1 MPQQTNLNV
10 APYFDDFDAS
20 NDYHKVLF
28 KPGYPV
34 QAREL
39 TTLQSILQNQVEKF
53 GQHFFKEGAR
63 VIPGNIS
70 YNSSYFAVKLNNTYQ
85 GVPVSAF
92 AEQLV
97 GTQISGLVSGVRAV
111 VDKVL
116 LPTDSEENTLTLYV
130 NYIGAN
136 TTNYSTQQFNDGE
149 ELVCNS
155 ILASGLLGNTT
166 INAGTSFG
174 LTLSNNNAAT
184 GCSFMIDEGVYF
196 IRGQFV
202 TVNKETLILD
212 QYSNTPNYRIG
223 LNIVEEIINSD
234 LDESLNDNSQG
245 FNNYGAP
252 GADRLKV
259 TASLFK
265 KSLDDFDDN
274 NFIELGTVKD
284 GVLKT
289 KIKTGDSGATPFDD
303 NVAEKIFDTDGDFTV
318 KDFDS
323 VVVESL
329 DDGLGNNG
337 LFKEG
342 EFTYGG
348 QVAAD
353 DKIIY
358 KMSPGKAY
366 VRGYDVEIPESVF
379 LDAPKTRTT
388 KDVKDE
394 PIEYNTGTTF
404 TLNNV
409 HGSPLV
415 GLGNTYTVSLRDDR
429 TFQVQADPV
438 YNYGK
443 EIGVARIYDF
453 KLKSGYVSGT
463 YPGVAEW
470 DVSLYD
476 IQTVTELS
484 LNQPATLT
492 TPTYVKGSNS
502 GATGFLKD
510 SVTNG
515 STLSLYETEGTF
527 IPSESLIFNGIPDG
541 RISTGITAY
550 GISDVKG
557 IYVTGGT
564 TTGFSTFSA
573 DIVQRPILN
582 IGIASV
588 TKSFFWDTDPTMV
601 GNDLVHTGL
610 STASLPQKYPV
621 EDFFK
626 SGDLVQFTNP
636 DKQGTPVVGIVTAV
650 NFTKDT
656 TGAITTNDLILKN
669 VTVNAGV
676 AGSLPTTDVVTQD
689 FAKINSTLSDSD
701 DNTLYTV
708 LPKRNVSSIDL
719 AEAYITIRRVY
730 DITTVDGET
739 SSSTIPTGGEDEYFL
754 PFTHDRYSFFGS
766 SGEQWEL
773 NEDNV
778 QIYTDNNGRSAL
790 KFKGF
795 NPNYDQPH
803 NQVIATLRKKNPK
816 SKLKIRNAVK
826 SIIVDKSINPESGI
840 GATTA
845 NDGLTYGSYPYG
857 TRVQDELISLNHP
870 DIVTLYGAFE
880 SSDTNAPSAPKLT
893 LTNIASPST
902 TTADFLIGEVFTG
915 ESSGAIAI
923 VAELTDDATICFL
936 YRNDETFKEGERILT
951 NESNI
956 YSTIQKLDNTSFDIS
971 ENYTYNTG
979 QQSTFYDYG
988 FITRKTENEAPD
1000 RQIKIYFSTAG
1011 FNSTDTGDI
1020 TTVDSYK
1027 NFSYSK
1033 EIKTVDG
1040 HRNTDIIDIRPRVDD
1055 YTVTAGVN
1063 RSPLEFYGRTFAQ
1076 SGNTA
1081 PNILASNENILVTFS
1096 YYLGRIDRIFLNK
1109 DGTFQVNYGEP
1120 ADLPDY
1126 PNRVDDA
1133 LEVCQATLPPYVYD
1147 VSEVA
1152 INFLSH
1158 KGYKNIDIKKLE
1170 DRIQNLEYYTALSLL
1185 ETNTNNMFVADRDGA
1200 NRFKAGFFVDNFT
1213 AFTTQEEQVPIKNS
1227 IDQQTK
1233 QLRPKHYTTSVD
1245 LIFGP
1250 VVDTDPTQDLDFADI
1265 EGVNVKKGGDAITLD
1280 YSEVEWLKQSFGTR
1294 TESVTPFMIPF
1305 WQGSIELTPA
1315 GDNWVD
1321 TVRIGAKI
1329 INQEGNFAQTMA
1341 TASRLF
1347 NVNPQSGFAPTVWNS
1362 WATTWTGMDA
1372 NTWSR
1377 QSSTVISRQGGLRQ
1391 GRREFERTRTRV
1403 TRQTLRQDIQVRR
1416 QSRTGTR
1423 TLVVEDIHN
1432 TSQGTRIVSR
1442 DLSPSIRSRNVTF
1455 DGSRFKP
1462 NKRLYAF
1469 FDGKDVT
1476 KYCLPK
1482 LLEISMT
1489 SGVFQVGETVI
1500 GESFRS
1506 GQQGSWPNQN
1516 IPSIAFR
1523 VAAANHKKGIYSS
1536 PTSTYQE
1543 NPYTNT
1549 VLSSSYSGSS
1559 TLLNVDLY
1567 SLSNH
1572 PQGQFSGWVEEDMVL
1587 RGQSSGAQARITN
1600 LRLIPGLLGI
1610 MQGSLFIPNPN
1621 NTNHP
1626 RFETGTKVFT
1636 LIDNKNNIVKGAD
1649 TRGEEE
1655 YVARGFVNTIQETIL
1670 SVRNA
1675 RIEHRAT
1682 NDNRTTRTMIGA
1694 AQVVNTSTSTRT
1706 TDRTIRWHDPLAQSI
1721 LVDDESGIYLTRCDV
1736 FFKSK
1741 DDMHIPVTMQIRS
1754 TEKGYPLQKI
1764 VPFSEISLQ
1773 PDEVV
1778 LSSDGSVAT
1787 SFQFKAPVFLE
1798 GGKEYALALLSNS
1811 TKYSVFISRVG
1822 EEDLL
1827 TRSYVSQQPYLGSL
1841 FKSQNAST
1849 WEPSQWEDLKF
1860 TLYRADFVN
1869 SGTVELYNP
1878 ELTKGNGQEAK
1889 LIPDSLSLV
1898 SNKVRVGLGT
1908 TVADD
1913 TIEFGNTITQEGTQA
1928 SGDYVGTAGS
1938 ITNLW
1943 STRIGVG
1950 YTPQT
1955 GGSYN
1960 YTNVPLVTLSGDG
1973 TGAVINLTILSGS
1986 PVNQVVVDGGRG
1998 YKVGDVVTMAPFG
2011 DQKAGEGWQGTVTG
2025 IGATSQIIL
2034 DNVQGTFETAG
2045 VGKTVMVTRSS
2056 GIITG
2061 FNDFNGGDVQITNI
2075 DTVTDGLHIKVNHEN
2090 HGMNFQ
2096 NNIVSI
2102 SGAQS
2107 DLKPTRLSAPYDIN
2121 STDGISVNDSTI
2133 FKTFEGVGIGTTN
2146 RGYLSIGDEVI
2157 EYTNVTGNVIG
2168 GFIARGSN
2176 AVKQNYPVGTEV
2188 FKYELGGVNLKRVNK
2203 THNLA
2208 DSDDVSG
2215 ITFDSYKLKI
2225 DMSEKFNVE
2234 NADRSS
2240 DDAYPALYFNRTQ
2253 SAGGDYTY
2261 ATQNIPFEIIT
2272 PMIQNFTPQ
2281 GTTLS
2286 ATMKT
2291 VTGQSMSGVETPWV
2305 NYGTENV
2312 SLNSANYV
2320 DTPRLIASKVNE
2332 ESKLENVT
2340 EGNKSLNMRLTLN
2353 TSDSRVSP
2361 IIDTQRISA
2370 VLTSN
2375 RINDVITD
2383 VASDSRVNSIDN
2395 DPSACQYISKEIGLT
2410 NPATSIKVIVDGYL
2424 TSFSDIRAF
2433 YATSDKDGFKPVF
2446 TPFPGYKNL
2455 DAAGRIKRSA
2465 YYDNSTGLHP
2475 RKLEASDGR
2484 SDSLILPNNE
2494 FTHNPDQSEFSS
2506 YTFTI
2511 DNLSTF
2517 RAYRIK
2523 FILTSTSQVHV
2534 PRLRNLRVLALA

>member
-70 YNSSYFAVKLNNTYQ
+70 YNSTYYAVKLNNTYQ

-92 AEQLV
+92 ADQLV
-97 GTQISGLVSGVRAV
+97 GTEISGLVSGVRAV
-111 VDKVL
+111 VDKIL

-136 TTNYSTQQFNDGE
+136 TTNNSTQQFNDGE
-149 ELVCNS
+149 ELVCND

-166 INAGTSFG
+166 INAGTAFA
-174 LTLSNNNAAT
+174 LTLSNNNGAN

-212 QYSNTPNYRIG
+212 QYSNKPNYRIG
-223 LNIVEEIINSD
+223 LNIVEEIINAD

-245 FNNYGAP
+245 YNNYGAP
-252 GADRLKV
+252 GADRLRV
-259 TASLFK
+259 TVSLFK

-274 NFIELGTVKD
+274 NFIELATVKD
-284 GVLKT
+284 GVLRSKT
-289 KIKTGDSGATPFDD
+289 KTGNSGSTPFDD

-337 LFKEG
+337 LFKDG

-348 QVAAD
+348 QPAAD
-353 DKIIY
+353 DKIVY

-388 KDVKDE
+388 KEVKDE

-415 GLGNTYTVSLRDDR
+415 GLGNTYTVSLRNDR

-438 YNYGK
+438 SNFGK

-453 KLKSGYVSGT
+453 QLKSGYVTGT

-557 IYVTGGT
+557 LYVTGGT

-573 DIVQRPILN
+573 DIVQRPVLN
-582 IGIASV
+582 VGIASI
-588 TKSFFWDTDPTMV
+588 TKSFFWGTDPSFI
-601 GNDLVHTGL
+601 GNELVHTGL
-610 STASLPQKYPV
+610 STASLPNKYPV

-626 SGDLVQFTNP
+626 AGDLVQFTNP
-636 DKQGTPVVGIVTAV
+636 DKQDTPVVGIVTAV
-650 NFTKDT
+650 NFAKST

-669 VTVNAGV
+669 VTVNPGV
-676 AGSLPTTDVVTQD
+676 AGSLPTTDVVAQD
-689 FAKINSTLSDSD
+689 FVKINSTLSDSD

-719 AEAYITIRRVY
+719 ADAYITIRRVY

-826 SIIVDKSINPESGI
+826 SIIVDKSANAESGI

-845 NDGLTYGSYPYG
+845 NDGLTFGSYPYG
-857 TRVQDELISLNHP
+857 TRVQDELISLNNP
-870 DIVTLYGAFE
+870 DIVTLYGVFE
-880 SSDTNAPSAPKLT
+880 SSDTNAPSAPKLV

-923 VAELTDDATICFL
+923 VAEIIDDSTVCFL
-936 YRNDETFKEGERILT
+936 SRNDETFKEGERILT

-988 FITRKTENEAPD
+988 FITRKGENEAPD

-1027 NFSYSK
+1027 NFSFSK
-1033 EIKTVDG
+1033 EIKSIDG

-1055 YTVTAGVN
+1055 YTVVAGVN

-1147 VSEVA
+1147 VSEVK
-1152 INFLSH
+1152 INFLTH
-1158 KGYKNIDIKKLE
+1158 KGYKNSDIRKLE
-1170 DRIQNLEYYTALSLL
+1170 NRIQNLEYYTALSLL
-1185 ETNTNNMFVADRDGA
+1185 ESNTNNMFIADRDGS
-1200 NRFKAGFFVDNFT
+1200 NRYKAGFFVDNFNT
-1213 AFTTQEEQVPIKNS
+1213 FDSQEDGVEFQNS
-1227 IDQQTK
+1227 IDRENK
-1233 QLRPKHYTTSVD
+1233 QLRPKHFTSSVD
-1245 LIFGP
+1245 MIFGP
-1250 VVDTDPTQDLDFADI
+1250 VTNIDPNADLAFAEV
-1265 EGVNVKKGGDAITLD
+1265 EGVNVKKTGDALTLG
-1280 YSEVEWLKQSFGTR
+1280 YSEIEWLKQSFGTR
-1294 TESVTPFMIPF
+1294 TESVTPFLVPF

-1315 GDNWVD
+1315 GDTWTD
-1321 TVRIGAKI
+1321 TVNIEPRI
-1329 INQEGNFAQTMA
+1329 INRMGNFASTMA
-1341 TASRLF
+1341 NAQRRF
-1347 NVNPQSGFAPTVWNS
+1347 NVDPQSGFAPTVWNS
-1362 WATTWTGMDA
+1362 WQTTWTGTETDV
-1372 NTWSR
+1372 
-1377 QSSTVISRQGGLRQ
+1377 ST
-1391 GRREFERTRTRV
+1391 RTRTAEVERV
-1403 TRQTLRQDIQVRR
+1403 TTQWEGRRLVQRTRNVVREETLNQQINRVDS
-1416 QSRTGTR
+1416 SRSGIR
-1423 TLVVEDIHN
+1423 TLVVEDINN
-1432 TSQGTRIVSR
+1432 TSQGTRLLSR
-1442 DLSPSIRSRNVTF
+1442 ELAPAIRSRNITV
-1455 DGSRFKP
+1455 DGKRFKP
-1462 NKRLYAF
+1462 QKRLYPF
-1469 FDGKDVT
+1469 FDGKDVS
-1476 KYCLPK
+1476 KYVFPK
-1482 LLEISMT
+1482 LLEISMS

-1500 GESFRS
+1500 GETLRS
-1506 GQQGSWPNQN
+1506 GSSNTWPSTTNPA
-1516 IPSIAFR
+1516 ISFR
-1523 VAAANHKKGIYSS
+1523 VATSNHREGIFSS
-1536 PTSTYQE
+1536 PTEVYSK
-1543 NPYTNT
+1543 NPYDD
-1549 VLSSSYSGSS
+1549 SSIPSEYTGAS
-1559 TLLNVDLY
+1559 TTLNIDLF
-1567 SLSNH
+1567 SLSNE
-1572 PQGQFSGWVEEDMVL
+1572 PQGDYSGWVESGMVL
-1587 RGQSSGAQARITN
+1587 RGQSSGAQATITN
-1600 LRLIPGLLGI
+1600 VRLIPGRHGI
-1610 MQGSLFIPNPN
+1610 LQASYFIPNPSQ
-1621 NTNHP
+1621 TNHP
-1626 RFETGTKVFT
+1626 KFEVGTKVFT
-1636 LIDNKNNIVKGAD
+1636 LIDNPNNIDKGAD
-1649 TRGEEE
+1649 TKGEED
-1655 YVARGFVNTIQETIL
+1655 YIAQGFVNTVQETII

-1675 RIEHRAT
+1675 RVEHRRQQE
-1682 NDNRTTRTMIGA
+1682 DRVSRTAVGA
-1694 AQVVNTSTSTRT
+1694 AQVVSSRAIGSTVTRE
-1706 TDRTIRWHDPLAQSI
+1706 RTLAWARNSDPLAESFI
-1721 LVDDESGIYLTRCDV
+1721 VEDDTGIYLTRFDC

-1741 DDMHIPVTMQIRS
+1741 DDMGLPVTLQIRS
-1754 TEKGYPLQKI
+1754 THNGYPTQKVI
-1764 VPFSEISLQ
+1764 PFSEISLN
-1773 PDEVV
+1773 PEDVV
-1778 LSSDGSVAT
+1778 LSDDGSVAT
-1787 SFQFKAPVFLE
+1787 SFQFKSPLYLE
-1798 GGKEYALALLSNS
+1798 GGVEYAACLLSNS

-1827 TRSYVSQQPYLGSL
+1827 TRTYVSQQPYLGSL

-1860 TLYRADFVN
+1860 TLYRADFVE
-1869 SGTVELYNP
+1869 SGSVDLYNP
-1878 ELTKGNGQEAK
+1878 TLAKGNDQIAR
-1889 LIPDSLSLV
+1889 LQPDSLSIK
-1898 SNKVRVGLGT
+1898 SRKIRVGLGT
-1908 TVADD
+1908 TTADD
-1913 TIEFGNTITQEGTQA
+1913 TIELGNTISQQGSEAT
-1928 SGDYVGTAGS
+1928 GDYVGTAGS
-1938 ITNLW
+1938 ATSLAITNAG
-1943 STRIGVG
+1943 IG
-1950 YTPQT
+1950 YTPLI
-1955 GGSYN
+1955 GSALTYGN
-1960 YTNVPLVTLSGDG
+1960 ISLETISGQGKGAKALVT
-1973 TGAVINLTILSGS
+1973 I
-1986 PVNQVVVDGGRG
+1986 DGGKVTAVNINGVNALGGNG
-1998 YKVGDVVTMAPFG
+1998 YVVGDVIGIGSLGT
-2011 DQKAGEGWQGTVTG
+2011 QGTGRNFRATITT
-2025 IGATSQIIL
+2025 IGAASQLIV
-2034 DNVQGTFETAG
+2034 DNVQGDFITGAG
-2045 VGKTVMVTRSS
+2045 NTVMVTRSS
-2056 GIITG
+2056 GLTTG
-2061 FNDFNGGDVQITNI
+2061 FNDFNGGDVQINAI
-2075 DTVTDGLHIKVNHEN
+2075 DVVDDGLHIKVNHKN
-2090 HGMNFQ
+2090 HGMYFQ
-2096 NNIVSI
+2096 NNLVGI
-2102 SGAQS
+2102 SNVIS
-2107 DLKPTRLSAPYDIN
+2107 DIKPTRLTSAYPVT
-2121 STDGISVNDSTI
+2121 STGGISVEDGSI
-2133 FKTFEGVGIGTTN
+2133 FSTFEGVGIGSTN
-2146 RGYLSIGDEVI
+2146 RGYAKIGDEII
-2157 EYTNVTGNVIG
+2157 EYTEVSGNVIQG
-2168 GFIARGSN
+2168 IITRGPITL
-2176 AVKQNYPVGTEV
+2176 KQDYPTGTEV
-2188 FKYELGGVNLKRVNK
+2188 YKYELGGVNLSRINK
-2203 THNLA
+2203 THDL
-2208 DSDDVSG
+2208 SDVSKSDP
-2215 ITFDSYKLKI
+2215 ITFDSYHVKI
-2225 DMSEKFNVE
+2225 DMSEKFNSL
-2234 NADRSS
+2234 NDDRS
-2240 DDAYPALYFNRTQ
+2240 DNNGYRALYFDRTQ
-2253 SAGGDYTY
+2253 SAGGWETF
-2261 ATQNIPFEIIT
+2261 ATQNIPFEIVT
-2272 PMIQNFTPQ
+2272 PLVQNLTPE
-2281 GTTLS
+2281 GTTIKS
-2286 ATMKT
+2286 TIRT
-2291 VTGQSMSGVETPWV
+2291 VTGQSMSGTETPWV
-2305 NYGTENV
+2305 NFGVEPVT
-2312 SLNSANYV
+2312 LNEANYL
-2320 DTPRLIASKVNE
+2320 DTPRLIASKLNE
-2332 ESKLENVT
+2332 DAKLKDLV
-2340 EGNKSLNMRLTLN
+2340 EGNKSVNMKLTFN
-2353 TSDSRVSP
+2353 TVDSRVSP
-2361 IIDTQRISA
+2361 MIDTQRMSI
-2370 VLTSN
+2370 VTTSN
-2375 RINDVITD
+2375 RVNNAISDFANDP
-2383 VASDSRVNSIDN
+2383 RVNTLEN
-2395 DPSACQYISKEIGLT
+2395 DPSAFQYISKEVSMT
-2410 NPATSIKVIVDGYL
+2410 NSATSLKVIVDGYL
-2424 TSFSDIRAF
+2424 NTFSDIR
-2433 YATSDKDGFKPVF
+2433 GFFAISEKEGFTPIF
-2446 TPFPGYKNL
+2446 TPFPGYNNISGSGQIINKEN
-2455 DAAGRIKRSA
+2455 
-2465 YYDNSTGLHP
+2465 N
-2475 RKLEASDGR
+2475 DGR
-2484 SDSLILPNNE
+2484 SDVLVPSRNEYNFTPNE
-2494 FTHNPDQSEFSS
+2494 TEFSS
-2506 YTFTI
+2506 YSFTI
-2511 DNLSTF
+2511 DNLPAF
-2517 RAYRIK
+2517 RTYRLK
-2523 FILTSTSQVHV
+2523 FVLTSTSQVHA
-2534 PRLRNLRVLALA
+2534 PRLSNLRVIALA

>member
-1147 VSEVA
+1147 VSEVQ
-1152 INFLSH
+1152 INFLTH
-1158 KGYKNIDIKKLE
+1158 KGYKNSDIRKLE
-1170 DRIQNLEYYTALSLL
+1170 NRIQNLEYYTALSLL
-1185 ETNTNNMFVADRDGA
+1185 ESNTNNMFIADRDGT
-1200 NRFKAGFFVDNFT
+1200 NRYKAGFFVDNFNT
-1213 AFTTQEEQVPIKNS
+1213 FDSQEDGIEFQNS
-1227 IDQQTK
+1227 IDRENK
-1233 QLRPKHYTTSVD
+1233 QLRPKHFTSSVD
-1245 LIFGP
+1245 MIFGP
-1250 VVDTDPTQDLDFADI
+1250 VTNVDPNADLAFAEV
-1265 EGVNVKKGGDAITLD
+1265 EGVNVKKTGDALTLG

-1294 TESVTPFMIPF
+1294 TESVTPFLVPF

-1315 GDNWVD
+1315 GDTWTD
-1321 TVRIGAKI
+1321 TVNIEPRI
-1329 INQEGNFAQTMA
+1329 INRMGNFASTMA
-1341 TASRLF
+1341 NAQRQF
-1347 NVNPQSGFAPTVWNS
+1347 NVDPQSGFAPTVWNS
-1362 WATTWTGMDA
+1362 WQQTWTGTETDV
-1372 NTWSR
+1372 
-1377 QSSTVISRQGGLRQ
+1377 ST
-1391 GRREFERTRTRV
+1391 RTRTAEVERV
-1403 TRQTLRQDIQVRR
+1403 TTQWEGRRLVQRTRNVVREETLNQQIRR
-1416 QSRTGTR
+1416 VDSSRSGIR
-1423 TLVVEDIHN
+1423 TLVVEDINN
-1432 TSQGTRIVSR
+1432 TSQGTRLLSR
-1442 DLSPSIRSRNVTF
+1442 ELAPAIRSRNITV
-1455 DGSRFKP
+1455 DGKRFKP
-1462 NKRLYAF
+1462 QKRLYAF
-1469 FDGKDVT
+1469 FDGKDVN
-1476 KYCLPK
+1476 KYVFPK
-1482 LLEISMT
+1482 LLEISMS

-1500 GESFRS
+1500 GETLRS
-1506 GQQGSWPNQN
+1506 GSSNTWPSTTNPA
-1516 IPSIAFR
+1516 ISFR
-1523 VAAANHKKGIYSS
+1523 VATQNHREGIFSS
-1536 PTSTYQE
+1536 PTEVYSTNPYDDSNLPSTY
-1543 NPYTNT
+1543 T
-1549 VLSSSYSGSS
+1549 GAS
-1559 TLLNVDLY
+1559 TILNIDLY
-1567 SLSNH
+1567 SLSNE
-1572 PQGQFSGWVEEDMVL
+1572 PQGDYSGWVEDGMVL
-1587 RGQSSGAQARITN
+1587 RGQSSGAQATITN
-1600 LRLIPGLLGI
+1600 VRLIPGRHGV
-1610 MQGSLFIPNPN
+1610 MQASYYIPNPSQ
-1621 NTNHP
+1621 TNHP
-1626 RFETGTKVFT
+1626 KFEVGTKVFT
-1636 LIDNKNNIVKGAD
+1636 LIDNPNNIDKGAD
-1649 TRGEEE
+1649 TKGEED
-1655 YVARGFVNTIQETIL
+1655 YIAQGFVNTVQETII

-1675 RIEHRAT
+1675 RIEHRRQQE
-1682 NDNRTTRTMIGA
+1682 DRVSRTAVGA
-1694 AQVVNTSTSTRT
+1694 AQVVSSRAIGSTVTSERT
-1706 TDRTIRWHDPLAQSI
+1706 LAWARNSDPLAESFI
-1721 LVDDESGIYLTRCDV
+1721 VEDDTGVYLTRFDC

-1741 DDMHIPVTMQIRS
+1741 DDMGLPVTLQIRS
-1754 TEKGYPLQKI
+1754 TYNGYPTQKV
-1764 VPFSEISLQ
+1764 VPFSEISLN
-1773 PDEVV
+1773 PEDVV
-1778 LSSDGSVAT
+1778 LSDDGSVAT
-1787 SFQFKAPVFLE
+1787 SFQFKSPLYLE
-1798 GGKEYALALLSNS
+1798 GGVEYAACLLSNS

-1822 EEDLL
+1822 DEDLI
-1827 TRSYVSQQPYLGSL
+1827 TRTYVSQQPYLGSL

-1860 TLYRADFVN
+1860 TLYRADFVE
-1869 SGTVELYNP
+1869 SGSVDLYSP
-1878 ELTKGNGQEAK
+1878 TLAKGNDQIAR
-1889 LIPDSLSLV
+1889 LQPDSLSLK
-1898 SNKVRVGLGT
+1898 SRKIRVGLGT
-1908 TVADD
+1908 TTADD
-1913 TIEFGNTITQEGTQA
+1913 TVELGNTISQQNSEATGN
-1928 SGDYVGTAGS
+1928 YVGTAGS
-1938 ITNLW
+1938 AVNIAITNAG
-1943 STRIGVG
+1943 IG
-1950 YTPQT
+1950 YTP
-1955 GGSYN
+1955 
-1960 YTNVPLVTLSGDG
+1960 
-1973 TGAVINLTILSGS
+1973 LSGS
-1986 PVNQVVVDGGRG
+1986 ALVYNNVSLETITGQGKGAKAVVTVNSGQVTAVSINGANALGGNG
-1998 YKVGDVVTMAPFG
+1998 YVVGDVIGISSLGT
-2011 DQKAGEGWQGTVTG
+2011 QGTGRNLRATVTS
-2025 IGATSQIIL
+2025 IGAASQLIV
-2034 DNVQGTFETAG
+2034 DNVQGDFITG
-2045 VGKTVMVTRSS
+2045 VGNTVMVTRSS
-2056 GIITG
+2056 GLTTG
-2061 FNDFNGGDVQITNI
+2061 FNDFNGGDVQINAL
-2075 DTVTDGLHIKVNHEN
+2075 DVVEDGLHIKVNHKN
-2090 HGMNFQ
+2090 HGMYFQ
-2096 NNIVSI
+2096 NNLVGI
-2102 SGAQS
+2102 SNVIS
-2107 DLKPTRLSAPYDIN
+2107 DIKPTRLTSAYPVT
-2121 STDGISVNDSTI
+2121 STDGISVEDGSI
-2133 FKTFEGVGIGTTN
+2133 FETFEGVGVGTTN
-2146 RGYLSIGDEVI
+2146 RGYAKIGDEII
-2157 EYTNVTGNVIG
+2157 EYTNVTGNTIG
-2168 GFIARGSN
+2168 GFIARGPIT
-2176 AVKQNYPVGTEV
+2176 VKQDYPTGTEV
-2188 FKYELGGVNLKRVNK
+2188 YKYELGGVNLHRINK
-2203 THNLA
+2203 THDLSA
-2208 DSDDVSG
+2208 VTKSDP
-2215 ITFDSYKLKI
+2215 ITYDSYHVKV
-2225 DMSEKFNVE
+2225 DMSEKFNSL
-2234 NADRSS
+2234 NDDRSDNIGYRS
-2240 DDAYPALYFNRTQ
+2240 LYFDRTQ
-2253 SAGGDYTY
+2253 SAGGWDTF
-2261 ATQNIPFEIIT
+2261 ATQNIPFEIVT
-2272 PMIQNFTPQ
+2272 PLVQNLTPE
-2281 GTTLS
+2281 GTTIKS
-2286 ATMKT
+2286 TIRT
-2291 VTGQSMSGVETPWV
+2291 VTAQSMNGTETPWV
-2305 NYGTENV
+2305 NFGVEPVT
-2312 SLNSANYV
+2312 LNEANYL

-2332 ESKLENVT
+2332 DSKLADIV
-2340 EGNKSLNMRLTLN
+2340 EGNKSLNMKLTFN
-2353 TSDSRVSP
+2353 TVDSRVSP
-2361 IIDTQRISA
+2361 MIDTQRMSL
-2370 VLTSN
+2370 VTTSN
-2375 RINDVITD
+2375 RVNSAISDFANDP
-2383 VASDSRVNSIDN
+2383 RVNTLGN
-2395 DPSACQYISKEIGLT
+2395 DPSAFQYISKEVAMT
-2410 NPATSIKVIVDGYL
+2410 NSATSLKVIVDGYL
-2424 TSFSDIRAF
+2424 NTFSDIR
-2433 YATSDKDGFKPVF
+2433 GFFAISEKEGFTPIF
-2446 TPFPGYKNL
+2446 TPFPGYNNL
-2455 DAAGRIKRSA
+2455 
-2465 YYDNSTGLHP
+2465 TGSGQIIN
-2475 RKLEASDGR
+2475 KENNDGR
-2484 SDSLILPNNE
+2484 SDVLVPSRNEYNFTPNE
-2494 FTHNPDQSEFSS
+2494 TEFSS
-2506 YTFTI
+2506 YSFTI
-2511 DNLSTF
+2511 DNLPAF
-2517 RAYRIK
+2517 RTYRIK
-2523 FILTSTSQVHV
+2523 FVLTSTSQVHA
-2534 PRLRNLRVLALA
+2534 PRLSNLRVIALA

>member
-92 AEQLV
+92 AEQLL
-97 GTQISGLVSGVRAV
+97 GTEISGLVSGVRAV
-111 VDKVL
+111 VDKIL

-136 TTNYSTQQFNDGE
+136 TTNNSSQQFNDGE
-149 ELVCNS
+149 ELVCNT

-166 INAGTSFG
+166 INAGTAFA
-174 LTLSNNNAAT
+174 LTLSSNNGAT
-184 GCSFMIDEGVYF
+184 GSCFMIDEGVYF

-202 TVNKETLILD
+202 TVNRETLILD

-223 LNIVEEIINSD
+223 LNIVEEIVNSD

-252 GADRLKV
+252 GADRLRV

-284 GVLKT
+284 GNLRT

-348 QVAAD
+348 QPAAD
-353 DKIIY
+353 DKIVY

-388 KDVKDE
+388 KEIKDE

-429 TFQVQADPV
+429 TFTVQADPT
-438 YNYGK
+438 YNFGK

-453 KLKSGYVSGT
+453 KLKSGYIPGT
-463 YPGVAEW
+463 YAGVREW

-557 IYVTGGT
+557 LYVTGGT

-573 DIVQRPILN
+573 DIVQRPVLN
-582 IGIASV
+582 IGIASI
-588 TKSFFWDTDPTMV
+588 TKSFFWDTDPQFV
-601 GNDLVHTGL
+601 NNELVHTGI
-610 STASLPQKYPV
+610 STVSLPQKYPV
-621 EDFFK
+621 ADFFK

-636 DKQGTPVVGIVTAV
+636 DKQDTPVVGIVTTINYIKSA
-650 NFTKDT
+650 
-656 TGAITTNDLILKN
+656 TGAITTNDLIIKN

-676 AGSLPTTDVVTQD
+676 AGSLPTTDVVAQD
-689 FAKINSTLSDSD
+689 FAKINSTLSDSE
-701 DNTLYTV
+701 DNSLYTV

-719 AEAYITIRRVY
+719 ADAYITIRRVY

-739 SSSTIPTGGEDEYFL
+739 SSSTIPTGGEDEFFL

-795 NPNYDQPH
+795 NPNYDQSH

-826 SIIVDKSINPESGI
+826 SIIVDKSVNAESGI

-845 NDGLTYGSYPYG
+845 NDGLTFGSYPYG
-857 TRVQDELISLNHP
+857 TRVQDELISLNSP
-870 DIVTLYGAFE
+870 DIVTLYGVFE

-923 VAELTDDATICFL
+923 VAEVLDDSTVSFL
-936 YRNDETFKEGERILT
+936 YRNDEIFKEGERILT

-988 FITRKTENEAPD
+988 FVTRKPENEAPD

-1027 NFSYSK
+1027 NFSFSK
-1033 EIKTVDG
+1033 EIKTIDG

-1055 YTVTAGVN
+1055 YTVTAGVD
-1063 RSPLEFYGRTFAQ
+1063 RSPLEFHGRTFAQ
-1076 SGNTA
+1076 TGNTA
-1081 PNILASNENILVTFS
+1081 PNILASNENVLVTFS

-1147 VSEVA
+1147 VSEVK
-1152 INFLSH
+1152 INFLTH
-1158 KGYKNIDIKKLE
+1158 KGYKNSDIRKLE
-1170 DRIQNLEYYTALSLL
+1170 NRIQNLEYYTALSLL
-1185 ETNTNNMFVADRDGA
+1185 ESNTNNMFIADRDGT
-1200 NRFKAGFFVDNFT
+1200 NRYKAGFFVDNFNT
-1213 AFTTQEEQVPIKNS
+1213 FDSQEDGVEFKNS
-1227 IDQQTK
+1227 IDRGNK
-1233 QLRPKHYTTSVD
+1233 QLRPKHYTSSVD
-1245 LIFGP
+1245 MIFGP
-1250 VVDTDPTQDLDFADI
+1250 VTNVDPNADLAFAEV
-1265 EGVNVKKGGDAITLD
+1265 EGINVKKTGDALTLA

-1294 TESVTPFMIPF
+1294 TESVTPFLVPF
-1305 WQGSIELTPA
+1305 WQGTIELTPA
-1315 GDNWVD
+1315 GDTWTD
-1321 TVRIGAKI
+1321 TVNIEPRI
-1329 INQEGNFAQTMA
+1329 INRMGNFASTMA
-1341 TASRLF
+1341 RAQRRF
-1347 NVNPQSGFAPTVWNS
+1347 NVDPQSGFAPTVWNS
-1362 WATTWTGMDA
+1362 WQQTWTGTETDV
-1372 NTWSR
+1372 T
-1377 QSSTVISRQGGLRQ
+1377 T
-1391 GRREFERTRTRV
+1391 RTRTAEVQGTTTQWEGRRLVQRTRNVVREETLNQQIRRV
-1403 TRQTLRQDIQVRR
+1403 DSTRSGV
-1416 QSRTGTR
+1416 R
-1423 TLVVEDIHN
+1423 TLVVEDISN
-1432 TSQGTRIVSR
+1432 TSQGTRLLTR
-1442 DLSPSIRSRNVTF
+1442 ELAPAIRSRNITV
-1455 DGSRFKP
+1455 DGKRFKP
-1462 NKRLYAF
+1462 RKRLYPF
-1469 FDGKDVT
+1469 FDGKDVS
-1476 KYCLPK
+1476 KYVFPK
-1482 LLEISMT
+1482 LLEISMS

-1500 GESFRS
+1500 GESLRS
-1506 GQQGSWPNQN
+1506 GSSNTWPSTTNPA
-1516 IPSIAFR
+1516 ISFR
-1523 VAAANHKKGIYSS
+1523 VATSNHREGVFSS
-1536 PTSTYQE
+1536 PTEVYNK
-1543 NPYTNT
+1543 NPYDDT
-1549 VLSSSYSGSS
+1549 VIPSEYTAAS
-1559 TLLNVDLY
+1559 TILNIDLF
-1567 SLSNH
+1567 SLSNE
-1572 PQGQFSGWVEEDMVL
+1572 PQGDYSGWVESNMVL
-1587 RGQSSGAQARITN
+1587 RGQSSGAQATVTN
-1600 LRLIPGLLGI
+1600 VRLIPGRHGVL
-1610 MQGSLFIPNPN
+1610 QASYFIPNPSE
-1621 NTNHP
+1621 TNHP
-1626 RFETGTKVFT
+1626 KFEVGTKVFT
-1636 LIDNKNNIVKGAD
+1636 LIDNPNNIDKGAD
-1649 TRGEEE
+1649 TKGEED
-1655 YVARGFVNTIQETIL
+1655 YIAQGFVNTVQETII

-1675 RIEHRAT
+1675 RIEHRRQQE
-1682 NDNRTTRTMIGA
+1682 DRVTRTAIGA
-1694 AQVVNTSTSTRT
+1694 AQVVSSRAIGSTVTSERT
-1706 TDRTIRWHDPLAQSI
+1706 LAWARNSDPLAESFI
-1721 LVDDESGIYLTRCDV
+1721 VEDETGIYLTRFDC

-1741 DDMHIPVTMQIRS
+1741 DDMGLPVTLQIRS
-1754 TEKGYPLQKI
+1754 THNGYPTQRVI
-1764 VPFSEISLQ
+1764 PFSEIVLN
-1773 PDEVV
+1773 PEDVV
-1778 LSSDGSVAT
+1778 LSDDGSVAT
-1787 SFQFKAPVFLE
+1787 SFQFKSPLFLE
-1798 GGKEYALALLSNS
+1798 GGVEYAACLLSNS

-1822 EEDLL
+1822 DEDLI
-1827 TRSYVSQQPYLGSL
+1827 TRTYVSQQPYLGSL

-1860 TLYRADFVN
+1860 TLYRADFVD
-1869 SGTVELYNP
+1869 SGSVDLYSP
-1878 ELTKGNGQEAK
+1878 TLAKGNDQIAR
-1889 LIPDSLSLV
+1889 LQPDSLSIK
-1898 SNKVRVGLGT
+1898 SRKIRVGLGT
-1908 TVADD
+1908 TTADD
-1913 TIEFGNTITQEGTQA
+1913 TIELGNTISQQNSEATGN
-1928 SGDYVGTAGS
+1928 YVGTAGS
-1938 ITNLW
+1938 AFYVSITNAG
-1943 STRIGVG
+1943 IGF
-1950 YTPQT
+1950 TPFT
-1955 GGSYN
+1955 GGN
-1960 YTNVPLVTLSGDG
+1960 YTYYNVPLETITGQGKGARAVVT
-1973 TGAVINLTILSGS
+1973 
-1986 PVNQVVVDGGRG
+1986 VNGGEVASIQIWDQGVQGNGGNG
-1998 YKVGDVVTMAPFG
+1998 YVVGDVIGISSLGT
-2011 DQKAGEGWQGTVTG
+2011 QGTGRNLRATVTT
-2025 IGATSQIIL
+2025 IGAASQLIV
-2034 DNVQGTFETAG
+2034 DNVQGDFITG
-2045 VGKTVMVTRSS
+2045 VGNTVMVTRSS
-2056 GIITG
+2056 GLTTG
-2061 FNDFNGGDVQITNI
+2061 FNDFNGGDVQINAL
-2075 DTVTDGLHIKVNHEN
+2075 DVVDDGLHIKVNHKN
-2090 HGMNFQ
+2090 HGMYFQ
-2096 NNIVSI
+2096 NNLVGI
-2102 SGAQS
+2102 SNVTS
-2107 DLKPTRLSAPYDIN
+2107 DIKPTRLTAGYPVT
-2121 STDGISVNDSTI
+2121 STGGISVEDGSI
-2133 FKTFEGVGIGTTN
+2133 FETFEGVGVGTTN
-2146 RGYLSIGDEVI
+2146 RGYVKIGDEII
-2157 EYTNVTGNVIG
+2157 EYTGVDGNVIEG
-2168 GFIARGSN
+2168 TITRGPI
-2176 AVKQNYPVGTEV
+2176 AVKQDYPTGTEV
-2188 FKYELGGVNLKRVNK
+2188 YKYELGGVNLHRINK
-2203 THNLA
+2203 THDL
-2208 DSDDVSG
+2208 SDVTKSDP
-2215 ITFDSYKLKI
+2215 ITYDSYHVKV
-2225 DMSEKFNVE
+2225 DMSEKFNSL
-2234 NADRSS
+2234 NDDRSDNIGYRS
-2240 DDAYPALYFNRTQ
+2240 LYFDRTQ
-2253 SAGGDYTY
+2253 SAGGWDTF
-2261 ATQNIPFEIIT
+2261 ATQNIPFEIVT
-2272 PMIQNFTPQ
+2272 PLVQNLTPE
-2281 GTTLS
+2281 GTTIKS
-2286 ATMKT
+2286 TIRT
-2291 VTGQSMSGVETPWV
+2291 VTGQSMSGSETPWV
-2305 NYGTENV
+2305 NFGVEPVT
-2312 SLNSANYV
+2312 LNEANYL

-2332 ESKLENVT
+2332 DSKLSDIV
-2340 EGNKSLNMRLTLN
+2340 EGNKSVNLKLTFN
-2353 TSDSRVSP
+2353 TLDSRVSP
-2361 IIDTQRISA
+2361 IIDTQRMSL
-2370 VLTSN
+2370 VTTSN
-2375 RINDVITD
+2375 RVNSVVDDFATD
-2383 VASDSRVNSIDN
+2383 PRVNTLGN
-2395 DPSACQYISKEIGLT
+2395 DPSAFQYISKEVAMT
-2410 NPATSIKVIVDGYL
+2410 NSASSLKVIVDGYL
-2424 TSFSDIRAF
+2424 NTFSDIRGF
-2433 YATSDKDGFKPVF
+2433 YAISDKEGFSPIF
-2446 TPFPGYKNL
+2446 TPFPGYNNL
-2455 DAAGRIKRSA
+2455 SG
-2465 YYDNSTGLHP
+2465 TGQIIN
-2475 RKLEASDGR
+2475 KENNDGR
-2484 SDSLILPNNE
+2484 SDVLVPSRNE
-2494 FTHNPDQSEFSS
+2494 YNFTPDETEFSS
-2506 YTFTI
+2506 YSFTV
-2511 DNLSTF
+2511 DNLPAF
-2517 RAYRIK
+2517 RTYRIK
-2523 FILTSTSQVHV
+2523 FVLTSTSQVHA
-2534 PRLRNLRVLALA
+2534 PRLSNLRVIALA